1 MDFEESSDS
10 EADIEASNEGYEDR
24 DTIKRSKQA
33 LGLTRNYVP
42 SWTSRD
48 AFREFFQNW

>member
-1 MDFEESSDS
+1 MDFEESDF
-10 EADIEASNEGYEDR
+10 EEIVDNEYEDR
-24 DTIKRSKQA
+24 DTLRRTKQA